1 MQSRLGA
8 NVPWRWAAAGLLVL
22 FTSLASAAP
31 VKVFNLVMM
40 QSEDEL
46 QGRMPGDEALSAYA
60 GAVQAA
66 IRNLAAANDAL
77 PSVGGFIVVAVRPG
91 KRSNAW
97 LDFDPALP
105 AAVATA
111 LVADIRKV
119 PPLEVQGG
127 PLVFAIKLG
136 FADGIPPQRMA
147 PSPPEWKTAAAKA
160 GRPMDTT
167 ELVERAWR
175 D

>member
-1 MQSRLGA
+1 MQSRFGA
-8 NVPWRWAAAGLLVL
+8 SVPCRLAAAGLLVL

-46 QGRMPGDEALSAYA
+46 QGRMPSVQALSAYSA
-60 GAVQAA
+60 AVQAA
-66 IRNLAAANDAL
+66 IRNVAAANDSL

-97 LDFDPALP
+97 LDFEPALP
-105 AAVATA
+105 PGVAAA

-136 FADGIPPQRMA
+136 FAEGIPPQRMA
-147 PSPPEWKTAAAKA
+147 PSPPEWKAATAKA
-160 GRPMDTT
+160 GKPMDTA

>member
-1 MQSRLGA
+1 MEYQRMHSRPGA
-8 NVPWRWAAAGLLVL
+8 SVPWRWAAAGLLVL
-22 FTSLASAAP
+22 FTSLANAAP

-46 QGRMPGDEALSAYA
+46 QGRMPSEDALSAYS
-60 GAVQAA
+60 GAV
-66 IRNLAAANDAL
+66 AAANDSL

-105 AAVATA
+105 PAVATA

-136 FADGIPPQRMA
+136 FADGVPPQRMA

-160 GRPMDTT
+160 GRPMDTA